1 MGQSFIYLNLQ
12 RRFFVSY
19 TSQYLRDIVVF
30 ILDLFIIA
38 RLRKLFTC
46 IYYSLSP
53 TLFLGSYSLSLDEKH
68 CSKLLYEFG
77 QLFNT
82 SSRSALKD
90 ITTHCCQYEQVLFWP
105 SNKNIIPNIF
115 TL

>member
-1 MGQSFIYLNLQ
+1 MGCFVLLAL
-12 RRFFVSY
+12 FFN
-19 TSQYLRDIVVF
+19 
-30 ILDLFIIA
+30 LDLFIIA
-38 RLRKLFTC
+38 RLRNLFMCDLLFPLTHFV
-46 IYYSLSP
+46 
-53 TLFLGSYSLSLDEKH
+53 FLGAYSLSLDEKH

-105 SNKNIIPNIF
+105 SHKNIIPNIF